1 MITIKGYNFLEN
13 KNIYISLTNI
23 YGIGFSRS
31 KYICS
36 SLNIDFYKKNKYLT
50 EIELKNISN
59 KISLF
64 KTGDFLKKI
73 ILNNIKNLKHIKCY
87 RGVRHEKNLPVRGQ
101 NTKNNSKTRKGPRKS
116 IILKKKINVKKTKK
130 KK

>member
-1 MITIKGYNFLEN
+1 MIIIKGYNFLEN

-31 KYICS
+31 KYICN

-73 ILNNIKNLKHIKCY
+73 ISNNIKNLKHIKCY
-87 RGVRHEKNLPVRGQ
+87 RGIRHEKHLPVRGQ
-101 NTKNNSKTRKGPRKS
+101 NTKNNSRTRKGPRKL
-116 IILKKKINVKKTKK
+116 IFLKKKINVKKTKK

>member
-1 MITIKGYNFLEN
+1 MIIIKGYNFLKN
-13 KNIYISLTNI
+13 KNIYISLMNI

-31 KYICS
+31 KYICK
-36 SLNIDFYKKNKYLT
+36 SLNINFYKKNRDLT

-59 KISLF
+59 KLSLF
-64 KTGDFLKKI
+64 KIGDFLKKI
-73 ILNNIKNLKHIKCY
+73 VLNNIKVLKNIKCY

-101 NTKNNSKTRKGPRKS
+101 NTKNNAKTRKGPRKS
-116 IILKKKINVKKTKK
+116 IFFKKKINVKKTKK

>member
-1 MITIKGYNFLEN
+1 MITIKGYNFLGN
-13 KNIYISLTNI
+13 KNIYISLKSI

-31 KYICS
+31 KYICR
-36 SLNIDFYKKNKYLT
+36 SLNINLYKKNKFLT
-50 EIELKNISN
+50 EMELKNISN

-73 ILNNIKNLKHIKCY
+73 ILNNIKNLKHINCY

-101 NTKNNSKTRKGPRKS
+101 NTKNNAKTRKGPRKS
-116 IILKKKINVKKTKK
+116 IFFKNKINVKKTKK

>member
-13 KNIYISLTNI
+13 KNIYVSLTNI

-31 KYICS
+31 KYICN
-36 SLNIDFYKKNKYLT
+36 SLNINFYKKNKFLT

-73 ILNNIKNLKHIKCY
+73 ILNNIKNLKYINCY
-87 RGVRHEKNLPVRGQ
+87 RGVRHGKNLPVRGQ
-101 NTKNNSKTRKGPRKS
+101 NTKNNAKTRKGPKKS
-116 IILKKKINVKKTKK
+116 IFLKKKINVQKTKK